1 VYVPEYKINLK
12 SLQDIF
18 EFIFKFTLASKYN
31 IRIYK
36 FIYNIENQKT
46 TKPMNPIEYIQ
57 KQDKHILEKVV
68 QWRRHLHQHPEL
80 SFEEK
85 ETTKYIASVLD
96 GMGIP
101 YEQVSPTGLIGI
113 IHGNGSSEKS
123 IALRADIDAL
133 PITEENQHGYASL
146 NKGVMHACG
155 HDFHSSNLLGV
166 AYLLNE
172 IKHTLNG
179 NVVLIFQAAEERIP
193 GGASA
198 IVESG
203 ILDRYQVQ
211 KVIGQHVSPQLPL
224 GTFGFKSGYAMAS
237 SDEIY
242 IDIMGRGGHGAQPQ
256 LNIDPV
262 IISAQLLVGLQQVV
276 SRYADP
282 RIPSV
287 LSFGKVIADGAA
299 NVIPTTVHLAGTF
312 RTTDEQWRA
321 SALAKIENLIVQTVD
336 AYGAS
341 AKIEIKRGYP
351 TLYNN
356 PCLTAEMQQLA
367 TNLYGA
373 ENSLS
378 VPTWMASEDFAYY
391 AQKYPALFY
400 FVGTR
405 NEEKGIVSEL
415 HTPTFDIDETIY
427 ERSVEFMFKGAVS
440 VLQGL

>member
-1 VYVPEYKINLK
+1 
-12 SLQDIF
+12 
-18 EFIFKFTLASKYN
+18 FTLASKYN

-46 TKPMNPIEYIQ
+46 TKPMNPVEYIQ

-68 QWRRHLHQHPEL
+68 QWRRHLHQHPQL

-101 YEQVSPTGLIGI
+101 YEQGSPTGLIGI
-113 IHGNGSSEKS
+113 IHGNGSYEKS
-123 IALRADIDAL
+123 IAFRADIDAL
-133 PITEENQHGYASL
+133 PITEENKHGYDTL

-224 GTFGFKSGYAMAS
+224 GT
-237 SDEIY
+237 
-242 IDIMGRGGHGAQPQ
+242 
-256 LNIDPV
+256 
-262 IISAQLLVGLQQVV
+262 
-276 SRYADP
+276 
-282 RIPSV
+282 
-287 LSFGKVIADGAA
+287 
-299 NVIPTTVHLAGTF
+299 
-312 RTTDEQWRA
+312 
-321 SALAKIENLIVQTVD
+321 
-336 AYGAS
+336 
-341 AKIEIKRGYP
+341 
-351 TLYNN
+351 
-356 PCLTAEMQQLA
+356 
-367 TNLYGA
+367 
-373 ENSLS
+373 
-378 VPTWMASEDFAYY
+378 
-391 AQKYPALFY
+391 
-400 FVGTR
+400 
-405 NEEKGIVSEL
+405 
-415 HTPTFDIDETIY
+415 
-427 ERSVEFMFKGAVS
+427 
-440 VLQGL
+440 

>member
-1 VYVPEYKINLK
+1 MSQIETRLT
-12 SLQDIF
+12 Q
-18 EFIFKFTLASKYN
+18 EFN
-31 IRIYK
+31 II
-36 FIYNIENQKT
+36 
-46 TKPMNPIEYIQ
+46 
-57 KQDKHILEKVV
+57 EKVV

-85 ETTKYIASVLD
+85 ATTTYIGAVLSEL
-96 GMGIP
+96 GIP
-101 YEQVSPTGLIGI
+101 FEQVSPTGLIGYI
-113 IHGNGSSEKS
+113 RGNGKSEKS

-133 PITEENQHGYASL
+133 PITEENKHDYVSL
-146 NKGVMHACG
+146 NPGVMHACG

-172 IKHTLNG
+172 IKHTLDG

-198 IVESG
+198 IIASG

-224 GTFGFKSGYAMAS
+224 GTFGFKSDYAMAS
-237 SDEIY
+237 SDELY
-242 IDIMGRGGHGAQPQ
+242 IDISGRGGHGALPQ
-256 LNIDPV
+256 LNLDPV

-287 LSFGKVIADGAA
+287 LSFGKVIANGAA
-299 NVIPTTVHLAGTF
+299 NVIPDSVHLAGTF
-312 RTTDEQWRA
+312 RTTDETWRA
-321 SALAKIENLIVQTVD
+321 KALEKIENLIIQTVN

-351 TLYNN
+351 ALFNDAVLTTTL
-356 PCLTAEMQQLA
+356 QSLA
-367 TNLYGA
+367 AKLYGS
-373 ENSLS
+373 ESSIS

-391 AQKYPALFY
+391 AQKYPSLFY

-415 HTPTFDIDETIY
+415 HTSTFDIDETIY

-440 VLQGL
+440 VLQTL